1 MRFNKSSQ
9 ADEVMK
15 SYVKRKAGKAAR
27 AAGKK
32 AAHAVSLA
40 AKKAFLYATGL
51 IGLPCVLLIIMFS
64 CLALMLPMSGFTGT
78 GGVDETNPAFAGE
91 GIDFSAFAGMER
103 ETEAELT
110 RRARQ
115 LSVGAFWD
123 DMFSFFGG
131 GFKDSQT
138 KFKTEYADAAFYD
151 EEGNEELTM
160 YSSTFNR
167 LVAIINESFRAS
179 LRDSNVLKLGEE
191 EAKRHEEE
199 YKKECEEKFKPDPT
213 RYPSSENETY
223 NIIEKPTDMKIER
236 DPALDDTNYILES
249 CYVISAS
256 SVKDTFDSLGEGQVE
271 YKNAV
276 KNALDLAF
284 NLTGMGNAGTNREI
298 VWRFSV
304 TSEYEEE
311 YTEGETRYEYRTIPH
326 YYYNGNEIDSQT
338 YWEIRNSGKPKDVDL
353 LSTNEEQVVTHTYHD
368 IYYQRHILATYTA
381 FIKENFR
388 ELVLNDVGFAQEDA
402 NRPSYDMSAR
412 ELIETQSL
420 EFRKLYALGGED
432 ASIEDMGLPLP
443 NHSYSISSGYGRRAG
458 FRGAHKG
465 LDLAAQAGTPIYAID
480 DGVVE
485 RIYWGGGGHS
495 IKVKLASGYTLVCYH
510 MNISSDNYV
519 SVGQEI
525 TKGTQIGS
533 VGTTFDAA
541 LGGASTGNHL
551 HLEIQNEAGV
561 AVPLDTE
568 NREFIRNASNNPDSL
583 EWDRDFE

>member
-1 MRFNKSSQ
+1 MRFNKTTQ
-9 ADEVMK
+9 ADEAMK
-15 SYVKRKAGKAAR
+15 GIAKRKAGKVAR

-32 AAHAVSLA
+32 AAHAASLA
-40 AKKAFLYATGL
+40 AKKFFLYTL
-51 IGLPCVLLIIMFS
+51 SLVGLPAVLITIVFFILVLI
-64 CLALMLPMSGFTGT
+64 LPLSGFTGT
-78 GGVDETNPAFAGE
+78 GGLDATNSAVSEE
-91 GIDFSAFAGMER
+91 GIDFSVFEGIEAEA
-103 ETEAELT
+103 EAELA
-110 RRARQ
+110 RRAEQ

-123 DMFSFFGG
+123 DMFSFFSG
-131 GFKDSQT
+131 GFKDSQA
-138 KFKTEYADAAFYD
+138 KFETEYADAAFYD
-151 EEGNEELTM
+151 EEGNEELGA
-160 YSSTFNR
+160 YSSSFNR

-179 LRDSNVLKLGEE
+179 LRDSNVLKLGEK
-191 EAKRHEEE
+191 EAKRHEDE
-199 YKKECEEKFKPDPT
+199 YRGECEEQLKPDPT
-213 RYPSSENETY
+213 RYPSSADVTY
-223 NIIEKPTDMKIER
+223 NIIVNPTDMEIKR

-249 CYVISAS
+249 CYVVSAS
-256 SVKDTFDSLGEGQVE
+256 SVKDTFGSLGEGQSE

-284 NLTGMGNAGTNREI
+284 DLTGMGNAGTDREI
-298 VWRFSV
+298 AWRFSV

-311 YTEGETRYEYRTIPH
+311 YTEGETRYDYQIIPH
-326 YYYNGNEIDSQT
+326 YYYNGNEIDSVT
-338 YWEIRNSGKPKDVDL
+338 YWNIMGSGNVNDINL
-353 LSTNEEQVVTHTYHD
+353 LSTNEERIVTHTYHD

-381 FIKENFR
+381 FIKDNFR
-388 ELVLNDVGFAQEDA
+388 ELVLTDVGFADEDP
-402 NRPSYDMSAR
+402 NMPSYDMSAR
-412 ELIETQSL
+412 DLIETQSL

-458 FRGAHKG
+458 FSVPHKG
-465 LDLAAQAGTPIYAID
+465 LDLAAPGGTPIYTID

-495 IKVKLASGYTLVCYH
+495 IAVKLASGYTLVCYH
-510 MNISSDNYV
+510 MDVSSDNYV

-551 HLEIQNEAGV
+551 HLEIQNESGV

-568 NREFIRNASNNPDSL
+568 NRELIRNASNNPDSF
-583 EWDRDFE
+583 EWDKDFE